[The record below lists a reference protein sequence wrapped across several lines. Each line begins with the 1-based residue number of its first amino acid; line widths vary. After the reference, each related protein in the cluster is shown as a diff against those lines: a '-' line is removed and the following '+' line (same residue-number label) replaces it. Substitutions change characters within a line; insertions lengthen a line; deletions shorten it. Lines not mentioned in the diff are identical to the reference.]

1 MDKHDGVI
9 THLEPD
15 ILEYEAKGTLG
26 SISMNKVS
34 ARDGI
39 PVELFQVIKDDCIK
53 VMHSVCLQIWKTQQW
68 PQDWKTSVFIL
79 VPRREM
85 PKNI

>member
-1 MDKHDGVI
+1 M
-9 THLEPD
+9 
-15 ILEYEAKGTLG
+15 KGTLG

-34 ARDGI
+34 ACDGI

-79 VPRREM
+79 VPRWAM